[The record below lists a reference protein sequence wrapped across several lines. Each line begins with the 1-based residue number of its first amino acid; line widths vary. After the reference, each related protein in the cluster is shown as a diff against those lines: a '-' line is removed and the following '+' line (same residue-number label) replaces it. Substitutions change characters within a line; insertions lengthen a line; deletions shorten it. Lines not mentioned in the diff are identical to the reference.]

1 MKSSKKQILKKGTR
15 YHKKYNPKTKQSDKI
30 QNKLTKRTKE
40 GAVHTLSEARTM
52 LKKRRMSCMM
62 RSDAITQLTAVAC
75 MFLSILERLYAKY
88 KLYLAKMTHIEF

>member
-1 MKSSKKQILKKGTR
+1 MPTQNG
-15 YHKKYNPKTKQSDKI
+15 KI
-30 QNKLTKRTKE
+30 ENKLTQLTQRTE
-40 GAVHTLSEARTM
+40 EVALRSVVPTLSEARTM

-88 KLYLAKMTHIEF
+88 KLYLPKVTHFVLNCNQ